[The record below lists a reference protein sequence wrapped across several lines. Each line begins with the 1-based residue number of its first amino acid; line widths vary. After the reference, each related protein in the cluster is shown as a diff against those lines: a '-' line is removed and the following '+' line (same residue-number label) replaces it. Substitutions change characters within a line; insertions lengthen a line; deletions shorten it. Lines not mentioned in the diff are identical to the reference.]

1 MNGQMGQRGRKGQT
15 SQVLRALRPFCTLCV
30 FLSCTDPRA
39 RPVPPDLTLQFVS
52 TSATSPDTVAGS
64 LYAFDADGLLQLE
77 LEIRSSDAAFA
88 VDSSFFIAGSNEIN
102 RGLFL
107 AFPAGRPAGST
118 IRVLARVSDETGFTS
133 ADSTI
138 FTIQ

>member
-1 MNGQMGQRGRKGQT
+1 MGQVNRTR
-15 SQVLRALRPFCTLCV
+15 RALGPLCALCV
-30 FLSCTDPRA
+30 WLSCTDPRA
-39 RPVPPDLTLQFVS
+39 RPVPPDLTLQFAS

-64 LYAFDADGLLQLE
+64 LYAFDSDGLLQLE

-88 VDSSFFIAGSNEIN
+88 VDSTFFIAGTSEIN

-133 ADSTI
+133 SDSTI